1 MSGGHFDYAYHY
13 IKDMF
18 ENEMQDA
25 DMNELLLD
33 FVEVLHDLEWW
44 QSCDI
49 SEEDYRKTVSE
60 FKYKWLNGY
69 DETSE
74 ARIERFKK
82 SFIEKMTAEIN
93 KL

>member
-1 MSGGHFDYAYHY
+1 MSGGHFDYAYNY
-13 IKDMF
+13 VKDMF

-25 DMNELLLD
+25 EMNELLLD

-60 FKYKWLNGY
+60 FKQKWLNGY